1 MQARIESL
9 CRKLGRRPQGLKSS
23 DIIIGMSTS
32 DDLIE
37 LRDTLYRYETLKAN
51 ACGLKLITNAA
62 LSYHG
67 DLIEL
72 RDTLYR

>member
-1 MQARIESL
+1 MYVCSYCYMQARIESL

-37 LRDTLYRYETLKAN
+37 LRDTLYRYEAF
-51 ACGLKLITNAA
+51 
-62 LSYHG
+62 S
-67 DLIEL
+67 
-72 RDTLYR
+72 